1 MILLTSLN
9 LELNYLCRLRLQN
22 RKASWVL
29 QLSCHFHRGSVIF
42 IAGGGGGFWR
52 ILCFHVIFQG
62 GKRED
67 QSSPTEVKSGGWTVN

>member
-42 IAGGGGGFWR
+42 IAGGGGR
-52 ILCFHVIFQG
+52 ILEDFVFSRDFSG
-62 GKRED
+62 GKERGSVVAD
-67 QSSPTEVKSGGWTVN
+67 GG